1 MNLLKKCTAM
11 LLTGAIA
18 LSCAACSGEDTAWI
32 MRNGELEMPAGAY
45 INSLIESYY
54 EASSLVEDSEKDVL
68 KQQIDGKDA
77 DEWIKEEALKA
88 TKQNMAVC
96 AKFNELGLSFSEQE
110 LMTCQTQAESYYE
123 QAGENLEK
131 NGISKDSIE
140 LLYQITYMKVKV
152 FDAIYGEGGERK
164 ITNRNCA
171 ITMKTIISRW
181 QFRPLTFQQSQK

>member
-11 LLTGAIA
+11 LLTGAIT

-77 DEWIKEEALKA
+77 DEWKRPSRQPNRTWQFA
-88 TKQNMAVC
+88 QNSTNWDFPSV
-96 AKFNELGLSFSEQE
+96 
-110 LMTCQTQAESYYE
+110 
-123 QAGENLEK
+123 
-131 NGISKDSIE
+131 
-140 LLYQITYMKVKV
+140 
-152 FDAIYGEGGERK
+152 
-164 ITNRNCA
+164 NRN
-171 ITMKTIISRW
+171 
-181 QFRPLTFQQSQK
+181 

>member
-96 AKFNELGLSFSEQE
+96 AKFNLLLG
-110 LMTCQTQAESYYE
+110 
-123 QAGENLEK
+123 
-131 NGISKDSIE
+131 
-140 LLYQITYMKVKV
+140 
-152 FDAIYGEGGERK
+152 
-164 ITNRNCA
+164 
-171 ITMKTIISRW
+171 
-181 QFRPLTFQQSQK
+181 

>member
-11 LLTGAIA
+11 LLTGAIT

-88 TKQNMAVC
+88 TKPEHGSLC
-96 AKFNELGLSFSEQE
+96 
-110 LMTCQTQAESYYE
+110 
-123 QAGENLEK
+123 
-131 NGISKDSIE
+131 
-140 LLYQITYMKVKV
+140 
-152 FDAIYGEGGERK
+152 K
-164 ITNRNCA
+164 IQRTG
-171 ITMKTIISRW
+171 
-181 QFRPLTFQQSQK
+181 TFLQ